1 MFLAIRNLIV
11 LILLIRICRLLPHLR
26 RHLPKRL
33 ILWYDCFLE
42 YFNNTLESEINNR
55 FCVLQMVDASQLAN
69 IDLSDEVTQ
78 LLTSIMK
85 TDTSTSQPTP
95 SESLP
100 SNVDKDDRVFA
111 QTR

>member
-1 MFLAIRNLIV
+1 
-11 LILLIRICRLLPHLR
+11 
-26 RHLPKRL
+26 
-33 ILWYDCFLE
+33 
-42 YFNNTLESEINNR
+42 
-55 FCVLQMVDASQLAN
+55 MVDASQLAN

-85 TDTSTSQPTP
+85 TDASAGNQPAS

-100 SNVDKDDRVFA
+100 TNLDKDDQVFT